1 MIDAIA
7 DTFAAIGVARMLA
20 IWAALLFAS
29 LLRAFT
35 GFGFALAA
43 MPVLALFVAP
53 TEAVVITAMLTLGTS
68 VLSLPRFWPDAPK
81 RPLLPI
87 LLASVVGT
95 AVGAQVLAR
104 VSAEQFQLGVGLAV
118 LAACGVLAMFRPAQ
132 RPVRRGIASATG
144 LLSGLMNGV
153 FAVPGP
159 PVIIFV
165 MATQQ
170 DARGSR
176 AMLLSYFML
185 ASVIALCV
193 FGFSGYVTAKAL
205 WMFLLGMPAMVIG
218 DRLGHAVFAR
228 FGSQFYR
235 RVALSVLCAVGLAI
249 TIKALLA

>member
-1 MIDAIA
+1 MIEALVE
-7 DTFAAIGVARMLA
+7 TFTAIGAGKMLA

-43 MPVLALFVAP
+43 MPVLALFVPP
-53 TEAVVITAMLTLGTS
+53 TEAVVITALLTLGTS

-95 AVGAQVLAR
+95 AIGAQLLAQ
-104 VSAEQFQLGVGLAV
+104 VSARQFQLGVGLAV
-118 LAACGVLAMFRPAQ
+118 LGACGILTLFRPAQ
-132 RPVRRGIASATG
+132 RPVWRGVATATG

-165 MATQQ
+165 MATQE
-170 DARGSR
+170 DARDSR

-185 ASVIALCV
+185 ASVIALCM
-193 FGFSGYVTAKAL
+193 FGISGYLTAKAL
-205 WMFLLGMPAMVIG
+205 WMFLLGMPAMMIG

-228 FGSQFYR
+228 FGNLFYR